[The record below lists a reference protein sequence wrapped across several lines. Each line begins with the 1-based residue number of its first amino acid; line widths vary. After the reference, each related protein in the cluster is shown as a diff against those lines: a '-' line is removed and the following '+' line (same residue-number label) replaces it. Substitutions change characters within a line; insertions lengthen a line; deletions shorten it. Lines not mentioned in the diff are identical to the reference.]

1 MEFKRMHTQ
10 NQVDVKSYLTRIKI
24 TNPDVKI
31 HVGCDS
37 QNYSNKTVFVTTVVV
52 RFPKNGAQVIY
63 KKEVVSKIN
72 DMWTRLWS
80 ELDRSIKT
88 AEFIKSQCRLT
99 IFQIEMDYNENPEF
113 ASHKVLK
120 AAGGYVS
127 SLGFSAKAKDDI
139 LPAVW
144 AANVLCR

>member
-1 MEFKRMHTQ
+1 MKFKRMH
-10 NQVDVKSYLTRIKI
+10 NKIHVDVKAYLTQLKAAHP
-24 TNPDVKI
+24 NVKI

-37 QNYSNKTVFVTTVVV
+37 QNYRNITVYVTTVVV
-52 RFPKNGAQVIY
+52 RFPNNGAQVIY
-63 KKEVVSKIN
+63 KKEVVPKIN

-80 ELDRSIKT
+80 ELERSIET
-88 AEFIKSQCRLT
+88 AEFIISQCQT
-99 IFQIEMDYNENPEF
+99 PICQIEMDFNESPDF
-113 ASHKVLK
+113 ASNKVLK

-127 SLGFSAKAKDDI
+127 SLGFTAKAKDDI

>member
-1 MEFKRMHTQ
+1 MYSKSR
-10 NQVDVKSYLTRIKI
+10 VDVKSYLTGIK
-24 TNPDVKI
+24 TLHPDVKI

-37 QNYSNKTVFVTTVVV
+37 QNYRNKTVFVTTVVV
-52 RFPKNGAQVIY
+52 RFPNNGAQVIY
-63 KKEVVSKIN
+63 KKEVEAKIK

-80 ELDRSIKT
+80 ELERSIET
-88 AEFIKSQCRLT
+88 AEFIKSSCK
-99 IFQIEMDYNENPEF
+99 INICQIEMDYNESPDF
-113 ASHKVLK
+113 ASNKVLK

-127 SLGFSAKAKDDI
+127 SLGFNAKAKNDI